1 MNLSAKRVGAYLLLG
16 LGFSMVMGFMYMQY
30 VYYDAMIETLNIS
43 NTQLGLLTTVL
54 AVVGLVTALPL
65 GALVDRVDCRRA
77 LTASLLVIIA
87 GCGFFALV
95 PTYESALASRVIG
108 GIAMSAWYAAIYKT
122 VRVMAPP
129 DSIGRSFGL
138 FGVGIAVGGILVNV
152 AGLWLYD
159 RVAEVYGLTAGL
171 SAILWAFF
179 AAGMIA
185 AVAGHVLVM
194 SLAPAQPVRAQ
205 DGTIKG
211 ARALLKGF
219 GRTVRDPGTWLY
231 VVGCFC
237 IYSFEVSISYFTPY
251 FTAVLGATAVFSGVL
266 AVFRQYGLRILS
278 APFGGWLGDKL
289 GSTAR
294 VIRVSLVV
302 LALVVVLVMTLP
314 KGTPA
319 GVLIALTLL
328 LGLLGTMNISLQA
341 SISQDAMVPPE
352 NMALAVSMTSLFS
365 ADLFQATLFGYW
377 LDSFGNVGYSYI
389 WTFTL
394 VVACVG
400 IGTLTA
406 MLHRR
411 RRAESGGVSTR
422 NPQAPKPA

>member
-1 MNLSAKRVGAYLLLG
+1 
-16 LGFSMVMGFMYMQY
+16 
-30 VYYDAMIETLNIS
+30 
-43 NTQLGLLTTVL
+43 
-54 AVVGLVTALPL
+54 
-65 GALVDRVDCRRA
+65 
-77 LTASLLVIIA
+77 
-87 GCGFFALV
+87 
-95 PTYESALASRVIG
+95 
-108 GIAMSAWYAAIYKT
+108 
-122 VRVMAPP
+122 
-129 DSIGRSFGL
+129 
-138 FGVGIAVGGILVNV
+138 
-152 AGLWLYD
+152 
-159 RVAEVYGLTAGL
+159 
-171 SAILWAFF
+171 
-179 AAGMIA
+179 
-185 AVAGHVLVM
+185 
-194 SLAPAQPVRAQ
+194 
-205 DGTIKG
+205 
-211 ARALLKGF
+211 
-219 GRTVRDPGTWLY
+219 
-231 VVGCFC
+231 
-237 IYSFEVSISYFTPY
+237 
-251 FTAVLGATAVFSGVL
+251 
-266 AVFRQYGLRILS
+266 
-278 APFGGWLGDKL
+278 
-289 GSTAR
+289 
-294 VIRVSLVV
+294 
-302 LALVVVLVMTLP
+302 MTLP